1 MPPASRLSDPAKLGS
16 AKLGSAKPG
25 SAKPGATKLGA
36 ARLDPARD
44 AARLLGWSGLTILMV
59 GAPLLSVVSRRAL
72 LVLLPIGAC
81 VLLAAVLVTISREGL
96 GTLRAAA
103 RRPVGIAAL
112 LLAGWMGFSIV
123 WTPFPAVAIPH
134 YAATLVLAALA
145 TLVTAYLPE
154 GRARPTLYLLPA
166 GVAATALSI
175 LAMVFFGPADYRGG
189 SEFDPS
195 LLERSVLTIVVLAW
209 PALGALA
216 AFGRWLLAIALAV
229 LVADVVIL
237 AQTPLAMAAFALGA
251 LAFAATGGAPRRIAL
266 VAAVV
271 FAGLVVIAP
280 LLPFG
285 LAPLSAKI
293 ATVGRSTVAAMA
305 DWRSLVAEDP
315 VRLITGH
322 GLDLARYGV
331 FIGYLPAHTPR
342 SILFELWYDLG
353 LLGAGA
359 FAAIIVFG
367 LRAAASTGPNV
378 APALVG
384 GIVATLSIATLGI
397 ATAELWFVTLA
408 GLQAIAFG
416 LLTRSSRGDRP
427 AVASLEAM
435 PDPVADGPGTAV
447 AVASRI

>member
-1 MPPASRLSDPAKLGS
+1 MPPAPRLFDPAK
-16 AKLGSAKPG
+16 
-25 SAKPGATKLGA
+25 
-36 ARLDPARD
+36 D

-81 VLLAAVLVTISREGL
+81 VLLAAVLVTVSREGL

-103 RRPVGIAAL
+103 RHPVGIAAL
-112 LLAGWMGFSIV
+112 CLVGWMGLSIA
-123 WTPFPAVAIPH
+123 WTPFPGVAIPH
-134 YAATLVLAALA
+134 YAATLMIVALA

-175 LAMVFFGPADYRGG
+175 LAMVFIGPAAYRGG

-195 LLERSVLTIVVLAW
+195 LLERSVLTIVVLVW

-216 AFGRWLLAIALAV
+216 AFGRFVLAVVLAV
-229 LVADVVIL
+229 LVADVVIV

-251 LAFAATGGAPRRIAL
+251 VAFAAAGAAPRRATL
-266 VAAVV
+266 VATVIFV
-271 FAGLVVIAP
+271 GLVLVAP
-280 LLPFG
+280 ALPFA
-285 LAPLSAKI
+285 LAPLSAKV
-293 ATVGRSTVAAMA
+293 ATIGHSTVAAMA
-305 DWRSLVAEDP
+305 DWRSLVAGDP
-315 VRLITGH
+315 GRLVTGH
-322 GLDLARYGV
+322 GLDLARTGV

-342 SILFELWYDLG
+342 SIVFELWYDLG
-353 LLGAGA
+353 LLGALA
-359 FAAIIVFG
+359 FAAIVAFG
-367 LRAAASTGPNV
+367 LPAAATTGPAV
-378 APALVG
+378 APAIVAGL
-384 GIVATLSIATLGI
+384 VATLSIAVLGI

-427 AVASLEAM
+427 ALASLDAL
-435 PDPVADGPGTAV
+435 PDPVADGAV
-447 AVASRI
+447 PAVASLPRM